1 MMRYFPDGFYGVHMI
16 VSMIAGLIIL
26 AVIIGV
32 VVYIVN
38 KLSNVYLQSRK
49 QPSMNSAKE
58 EALLI
63 LNKRL
68 ANGEISEEEYE
79 RKKNL
84 IINS

>member
-1 MMRYFPDGFYGVHMI
+1 MRYFPDGFYGIHMI
-16 VSMIAGLIIL
+16 VSMIVGLIIL

-49 QPSMNSAKE
+49 QAPMNSSAKE